1 MGAQTRTEY
10 LLDRIGERLGVP
22 KPAEGQVAAFAPEPL
37 GLLQSLADLL
47 VDGKAA
53 QKKIAEFATAV
64 DKAREA
70 EAATKKAEASRVRIF
85 AELDAAQKEHDEKL
99 AGELAAH
106 AVELQKRTLTVEG
119 RERAA
124 DQREASLDQ
133 REAKIKADNDRL
145 DKKAAAFKA
154 LAE

>member
-1 MGAQTRTEY
+1 MTAQTRTEY
-10 LLDRIGERLGVP
+10 LLDRVAERLGVP
-22 KPAEGQVAAFAPEPL
+22 KPAEGQVAFAPEPL
-37 GLLQSLADLL
+37 GLLQALADLF

-70 EAATKKAEASRVRIF
+70 DAATKKAEANRTRIY
-85 AELDAAQKEHDEKL
+85 AEIDDAQKRHDEKL

-106 AVELQKRTLTVEG
+106 TVEMQRRAVAIEQ

-124 DQREASLDQ
+124 DKRAAELDE
-133 REAKIKADNDRL
+133 REAKLQDDRVRL
-145 DKKAAAFKA
+145 NQRLAAVRAA
-154 LAE
+154 VG

>member
-1 MGAQTRTEY
+1 
-10 LLDRIGERLGVP
+10 
-22 KPAEGQVAAFAPEPL
+22 
-37 GLLQSLADLL
+37 LQSLADLL

-53 QKKIAEFATAV
+53 QKKIAEFAAAV

-85 AELDAAQKEHDEKL
+85 AELDAAQKEHDERL
-99 AGELAAH
+99 ASALATHTVEIQRRAV
-106 AVELQKRTLTVEG
+106 AVEQ
-119 RERAA
+119 REAAA
-124 DQREASLDQ
+124 DQRGAELDR
-133 REAKIKADNDRL
+133 RELKIKADNDRL